1 MRKSHILFIITTLC
15 FLFLLSCKT
24 KEGKLEPQSKTGGIS
39 KQKGEDFDMFY
50 SKFMSNAKFQKSR
63 VTFPLKCDI
72 SEAGRNLKIMEAND
86 WQTMKVPISQVDRSI
101 YKVKITKTSSMVTH
115 RIYIENS
122 DTDILLRYK
131 LIKGKWYLIYYKSL
145 FL

>member
-72 SEAGRNLKIMEAND
+72 SEASRNLKIMEAND

>member
-15 FLFLLSCKT
+15 FLFLISCKT

>member
-122 DTDILLRYK
+122 DTDIFLRYK